1 MINLTVG
8 PVMSAQDIIEVAN
21 HSTPYFRTAEFSAVM
36 LENERMMLSNLSAPE
51 GSRCVFLTSSGT
63 GGMESC
69 VMNILNEQ
77 DRVLV
82 INGGSFGARFVQ
94 LCELHHRHFTEI
106 RCPFASQITREQLWM
121 HANKG
126 YTALL
131 VNMDETSSGILYD
144 MQMISDFCKA
154 QKMLLIVDAIS
165 AFITDEL
172 DMAALDA
179 AAVIIGSQK
188 ALAVQPG
195 VAVVA
200 LAPKAL
206 ARVEQNEEKCMY
218 LSLKQALKNME
229 RGQTPFTPAV
239 TTLLQIHQ
247 RLKDIQSNGGIAEE
261 RACARQLTE
270 YFRERITA
278 YPFMLLIP
286 EKQNRS
292 NAVTAL
298 HVDGGRARKIVEIL
312 KDEYGIWVCPNAGE
326 TGNSVFRV
334 GHIGHVK
341 KEHYDSLF
349 AALDAMK
356 SKGEL

>member
-8 PVMSAQDIIEVAN
+8 PVMSDEDIIEVAN
-21 HSTPYFRTAEFSAVM
+21 HSTPYFRTPEFSAIM
-36 LENERMMLSNLSAPE
+36 LENERLMLSYLSAPK

-69 VMNILNEQ
+69 VMNILNDQ
-77 DRVLV
+77 DQVLV
-82 INGGSFGARFVQ
+82 VNGGSFGERFAQ

-106 RCPFASQITREQLWM
+106 RCPFASQITREQLWE
-121 HANKG
+121 HAGKG

-131 VNMDETSSGILYD
+131 VNMDETSSGILYN
-144 MQMISDFCKA
+144 MQLISEFCKE
-154 QKMLLIVDAIS
+154 QKILLLVDAIS

-172 DMAALDA
+172 DMKALGVT
-179 AAVIIGSQK
+179 AVIIGSQK

-195 VAVVA
+195 IAAVA
-200 LAPKAL
+200 LAPEAL
-206 ARVEQNEEKCMY
+206 KRVEQNEEICMY
-218 LSLKQALKNME
+218 LSLKQALKNMD

-247 RLKDIQSNGGIAEE
+247 RLRGIQSNGGIDAE
-261 RACARQLTE
+261 RAHIRQLTE

-278 YPFMLLIP
+278 YPLTLLIP
-286 EKQNRS
+286 EEQNRS

-298 HVDGGRARKIVEIL
+298 QVDNGRARDIVGIL
-312 KDEYGIWVCPNAGE
+312 KDEYGIWVCPNAGQ
-326 TGNSVFRV
+326 TGDTVFRV
-334 GHIGHVK
+334 GHIGHVTK
-341 KEHYDSLF
+341 MHYDTLF
-349 AALDAMK
+349 AALDSMR